1 MTPKRPKSTERKQRS
16 DGRQNRERILTV
28 AKEAFTKSGAN
39 ASLEDIAK
47 QAGVGPGTL
56 YRHFSSREEL
66 LKVVYN
72 AVTEK
77 LAEAGQEFAE
87 TLPPVEALR
96 AWMMLF
102 VDFIAEKQ
110 IIAPVLN
117 ALVKDPQKLI
127 EASYGQIWGTVRA
140 LVKRAIESGD
150 LREDHDAIDLLRA
163 LVGVANVATSPDW
176 QQSAR
181 RLVDIFILGSRPV
194 K

>member
-77 LAEAGQEFAE
+77 LAKAQ
-87 TLPPVEALR
+87 
-96 AWMMLF
+96 LF
-102 VDFIAEKQ
+102 VSLQKGEDALFVYAF
-110 IIAPVLN
+110 PSRLN
-117 ALVKDPQKLI
+117 ASWRRTRSRTRVGGRRARAHKPPPRVRLQCPQPQ
-127 EASYGQIWGTVRA
+127 GQAVRA
-140 LVKRAIESGD
+140 QRTTGQYWPTPQL
-150 LREDHDAIDLLRA
+150 
-163 LVGVANVATSPDW
+163 P
-176 QQSAR
+176 
-181 RLVDIFILGSRPV
+181 
-194 K
+194 